1 MGFDILKDFGIFIF
15 QIKQSKKKSS
25 TLQVMCETEYLI
37 ATGGGKPRVVV
48 VGGVLVKRNGNG

>member
-1 MGFDILKDFGIFIF
+1 MGFDILKDCGTFIF

-25 TLQVMCETEYLI
+25 TLQVVCDTDYLI

-48 VGGVLVKRNGNG
+48 VGGALVKRNGDG